1 MIPVILR
8 RLRDLVIIMFVVGT
22 ALFFLIRSIP
32 GDPAKVLLGIKATPE
47 QLAALRA
54 DLGLDGPL
62 WQQYLEWISRAV
74 RGDFGV
80 SIKYREPVTELI
92 FGHLA
97 PTITLAVFATV
108 ISFGLTVLL
117 VTWSTV
123 KPTSRL
129 SRFVNRLVQFG
140 LALPEFWTAL
150 VLILVFSMTLRWFP
164 PSGYTPLFQDP
175 ATALT
180 QLAIPVVVLVIG
192 QTAFFTITLEESVL
206 GELTQLYLR
215 TARVKGLSEWRIAT
229 RHVMPNSLLPI
240 LTTVGMNFAS
250 LIGGIVV
257 IESIFVI
264 PGLGTLLLGAVYARD
279 FPLIQGGVLFVAFLF
294 VFVNL
299 LVDLTYS
306 LADPKVRVA

>member
-1 MIPVILR
+1 MIPILLR
-8 RLRDLVIIMFVVGT
+8 RFRDLIIILFVVGT

-32 GDPAKVLLGIKATPE
+32 GDPAKVLLGMKATPE
-47 QLAALRA
+47 QVAALRN

-62 WQQYLEWISRAV
+62 WQQYLEWVSRAV
-74 RGDFGV
+74 TGDFGV

-97 PTITLAVFATV
+97 PTVTLAICATV
-108 ISFGLTVLL
+108 ISFALTVLL
-117 VTWSTV
+117 VTWTTV
-123 KPTSRL
+123 RPTSHL
-129 SRFVNRLVQFG
+129 SRFVNKLVQFG
-140 LALPEFWTAL
+140 LALPEFWMA
-150 VLILVFSMTLRWFP
+150 LILILIFAMTLRWFP
-164 PSGYTPLFQDP
+164 PSGYTPLAEDP
-175 ATALT
+175 A
-180 QLAIPVVVLVIG
+180 LAISQLTIPVAVLVIS

-215 TARVKGLSEWRIAT
+215 TARVKGLSEWTIAIK
-229 RHVMPNSLLPI
+229 HVMPNSLLPI